1 MKDFIGTIYQSFLF
15 DRKTMGLTFFVPILV
30 FITALLFIL
39 FFPREEA
46 GIYNNV
52 IIIQGVFIPFSCWW
66 LMYRLSELY
75 EEGAQETLA
84 PYYAKRFPVDF
95 IRYYVVNAIG
105 VLILSVALILK
116 YGIGELPLIN
126 FFHFF
131 LLLLF
136 YQFLG
141 TSLIV
146 WIKNIEIALTV
157 GLIFTVLEV
166 VTLGEYM
173 PWPHIFLFQPPVWD
187 PFLSAKFAIL
197 SVTIGIL
204 ALFTVVFLKRTDRK
218 PA

>member
-1 MKDFIGTIYQSFLF
+1 MKDFIENIYQSFRF
-15 DRKTMGLTFFVPILV
+15 DRKTMGLTFFVPVLV
-30 FITALLFIL
+30 FIITLIFIL
-39 FFPREEA
+39 FLPREEA
-46 GIYNNV
+46 GIYDNV
-52 IIIQGVFIPFSCWW
+52 IVIQGMFIPFSCWW
-66 LMYRLSELY
+66 LMYRLSEMY

-95 IRYYVVNAIG
+95 IRYYFVNALG
-105 VLILSVALILK
+105 ILLLSAAFVLK
-116 YGIGELPLIN
+116 YGVEELALIN
-126 FFHFF
+126 FIHFF

-157 GLIFTVLEV
+157 VLIFTVLEV

-173 PWPHIFLFQPPVWD
+173 PWPHIFLFKPPIWN
-187 PFLSAKFAIL
+187 PFLSAKFIIL
-197 SVTIGIL
+197 SVTIGVL

-218 PA
+218 PT